1 MKINSD
7 IDVVYNISKKDFEK
21 QYLIP
26 QKPVVIKGLIEN
38 EIAGK
43 LWTIDHFKKTMGDL
57 MVDVYDNGLKKDG
70 SAFTSADLKMRF
82 DDFLSVIEKDEHTGL
97 RMFLFNLFKY
107 NPELKKE
114 FPCPAIFKGILD
126 NMGFTF
132 FGGKDTS
139 VRIHYDI
146 DMSNVLHT
154 QVYGRKRVVLIAPE
168 YNELLY
174 RLPLNTYSLV
184 DIDKPDYEKYPGL
197 RFVNASECILEAGDS
212 IFMPSGYWHLMT
224 YLNGGISVAYR
235 KIGVTNKIRLQGVL
249 NLGLFLPM
257 DKLLGKLMGYKWQL
271 FKEQIAAKRAEEA
284 LSMNQLAY

>member
-1 MKINSD
+1 MRINQD
-7 IDVVYNISKKDFEK
+7 IDVVYNISKEDFNK
-21 QYLIP
+21 HYLIP

-38 EIAGK
+38 ETAGK

-57 MVDVYDNGLKKDG
+57 KVDVYDNNLKKDA

-82 DDFLSVIEKDEHTGL
+82 EDFLKVIEKDERSNL
-97 RMFLFNLFKY
+97 RMFLFNLFKH

-114 FPCPAIFKGILD
+114 FPCPEIFKGILD
-126 NMGFTF
+126 GVGYTF
-132 FGGKDTS
+132 FGGKDTT

-154 QVYGRKRVVLIAPE
+154 QVYGRKRVVLISPE

-174 RLPLNTYSLV
+174 RLPLNTYSLA

-235 KIGVTNKIRLQGVL
+235 KIGVTNKIKLQGVI
-249 NLGLFLPM
+249 NLGIYLPL
-257 DKLLGKLMGYKWQL
+257 DKLLGKIMGYKWQL
-271 FKEQIAAKRAEEA
+271 LKEQIATKRADEA